1 MSPMSSWNAGECVS
15 PTSDGD
21 LLTKLKFHCKRDTN
35 DVSRGTAV
43 RAREGTY
50 CDRYVAQKHFD
61 REIENLSR
69 GTVMGWKRRKPL
81 SSVVVPV
88 PVPDP
93 ESCVSGGALCVVL
106 FVLCAICTLCL
117 LCFLISQRKCCR
129 RLLDCGIAPR
139 ALVSLAVVRSIHA
152 THLSEGAG
160 HQSPQPLNIHHFHKI
175 MRT

>member
-1 MSPMSSWNAGECVS
+1 MDWLNIKNVRVLEDRHHCWASSFNMSPMSSWNAGECVS

-106 FVLCAICTLCL
+106 FVLCAVLCA
-117 LCFLISQRKCCR
+117 CCAFSSPKENVAGVYLIVG
-129 RLLDCGIAPR
+129 LPR
-139 ALVSLAVVRSIHA
+139 AR
-152 THLSEGAG
+152 
-160 HQSPQPLNIHHFHKI
+160 
-175 MRT
+175 